1 MESSLWTEK
10 EVSEY
15 LKIALTTLQ
24 RWRSQ
29 KYGPPWIKLPT
40 GAVRYNKN
48 DVKSWAQGKIKDE

>member
-1 MESSLWTEK
+1 MWTEK

-29 KYGPPWIKLPT
+29 KFGPPWIKLPT
-40 GAVRYNKN
+40 GAVRYNES
-48 DVKSWAQGKIKDE
+48 DVKAWVQGGVNHE